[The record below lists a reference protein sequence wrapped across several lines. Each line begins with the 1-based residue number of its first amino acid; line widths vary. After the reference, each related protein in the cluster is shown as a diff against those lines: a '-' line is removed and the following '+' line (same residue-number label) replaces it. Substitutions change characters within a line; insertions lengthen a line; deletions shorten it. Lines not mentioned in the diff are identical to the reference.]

1 MKSIR
6 HTRTSAVRPEL
17 SLAALLLCILSCTA
31 LNAQESRATL
41 DGRVTDPQG
50 SIVPGATIVVISE
63 LTGVKQQTATNEQG
77 AWTVRFLNPGAYTI
91 VISAPNFKT
100 FERKGFTLQVAD
112 SKRIDTTLEL
122 GEVSDH
128 VVVTAEAPLID
139 TTSATSGTVITS
151 QEINELPS
159 MTHVATLLAT
169 LSPGVI
175 AQDQNGNVVHMWS
188 YIGASQFL
196 ADGGRDIR
204 SNNFQLDGMPNVKSG
219 GYISFIPPTDSLQEF
234 RVQTNAY
241 DSSIGRQAGATI
253 NMTTKS
259 GTKDYHGNLFW
270 FNQNNFLN
278 AALFQTNLAGGAKP
292 PVHFNEYGGTFGGP
306 VWIPKVY
313 HGRQKTFF
321 FFSFDGTRNQDP
333 RPGSIR
339 SVPTELERKGDFS
352 QSFTTNLING
362 QLVKFP
368 IQIFDPQTVNASGV
382 RQPFANNVIPAAR
395 LSPIAQ
401 KILQYVP
408 LPNKA
413 SDPTGNAV
421 NNFISSATRQDTLP
435 VISMRVDQAWNN
447 SHHSFVSVRWN
458 HLTESLDDYFNS
470 PATGNYQTRI
480 AKGIGLDH
488 VWTISSTK
496 TLDLRFNVSRFKESN
511 YNKGAGFDPTQLGF
525 PASFESQLAKP
536 AFPRIT
542 GFAGDFGTDNAGS
555 YTFNTYYTWTAGLTH
570 IHGNHAMRYGGEY
583 WVLQQASGG
592 IGNQGQ
598 FDFNGNWTRQQATVG
613 GGTGIGSTFASFLL
627 GLPSGGNVPRNA
639 DGFYSQR
646 FTALYFQDDWRVTQK
661 LTLNLGLR
669 WDYERPVTERYNR
682 LTSNFDPTAINP
694 ISDQAQAVYTQILTA
709 NANNAIVQQLAQIV
723 PSSAFKVY
731 GAQLFAGVGGQP
743 RTVVNVDYHEWQ
755 PRVGFA
761 YQLRPNTVIRGGFG
775 RFVQATFQTGGQ
787 NGFSRSTSLI
797 ATQDNFFTPY
807 DTLANPFHSGILA
820 PTGTSLGALTNL
832 GQGVS
837 WNNLDAGRAYSWEYS
852 LHLQQQYKS
861 WLFEIGYSHNKTY
874 GIFWGLNQNLPS
886 FSLWQQ
892 LRAPRFDAN
901 GRPLDKLLY
910 DELVPNP
917 FNKLPGITGSIGST
931 AQVSLSQ
938 LIRPIKILGDQNR
951 NDNAW
956 GKNQYDAMLAKVE
969 RRFSG
974 GFSVITAFT
983 WSKLFED
990 TSFWGPEISGPIPEH
1005 KLGGEDRPFHLSVA
1019 PIWELPFGRGKR
1031 WGAALPKFV
1040 DVYVGGWE
1048 LTGQY
1053 NIQSGAPVVFGADS
1067 FYDGQDFHLAGDQ
1080 RTLNRWFDTSHFI
1093 RFPDKN
1099 TDISSYPAWTGI
1111 QNLPGYNYKPAATDT
1126 IKNGVYQDFGNYV
1139 RRYPTRWGNVRASRV
1154 NELNLGIYKNF
1165 KIMERI
1171 KVQFRFEAFNAF
1183 NHPRFGA
1190 PNTNPTSSNFGRVDP
1205 TQQNNARQIQMA
1217 LKLSF

>member
-1 MKSIR
+1 MKVTRQTRSSAIR
-6 HTRTSAVRPEL
+6 SGVI
-17 SLAALLLCILSCTA
+17 LAALLLSILIFKP
-31 LNAQESRATL
+31 LRAQESRATL
-41 DGRVTDPQG
+41 EGRVTDQQG
-50 SIVPGATIVVISE
+50 SIIPRAIVVVTSE
-63 LTGVKQQTATNEQG
+63 QTGVKQQTITNDQG

-91 VISAPNFKT
+91 AISAPNFRT
-100 FERKGFTLQVAD
+100 FERRGITLQVAD
-112 SKRIDTTLEL
+112 RKQIDSALEL

-128 VVVTAEAPLID
+128 LVVTAEAPLID

-151 QEINELPS
+151 QEISELPS
-159 MTHVATLLAT
+159 MTRVATLLAT

-175 AQDQNGNVVHMWS
+175 AQDQNNNVVHMWS

-204 SNNFQLDGMPNVKSG
+204 SNNFQLDGLPNVKSG

-241 DSSIGRQAGATI
+241 DASIGRQAGSTI

-259 GTKDYHGNLFW
+259 GAKDFHGSLFW

-278 AALFQTNLAGGAKP
+278 AALFQTNLTGADKP

-313 HGRQKTFF
+313 NGRQKTFF
-321 FFSFDGTRNQDP
+321 FFSFDGTRNEDP

-368 IQIFDPQTVNASGV
+368 IQIFDPLTVNAAGV
-382 RQPFANNVIPAAR
+382 RQPFAGNVIPAGR
-395 LSPIAQ
+395 LSPITQA
-401 KILQYVP
+401 ILQHVP

-421 NNFISSATRQDTLP
+421 NNFISSATRKDTLP
-435 VISMRVDQAWNN
+435 VISIRVDQAWNN

-458 HLTESLDDYFNS
+458 HLTEFLDDYFNS

-488 VWTISSTK
+488 VWTIGPTK
-496 TLDLRFNVSRFKESN
+496 SLDLRFNVSRFKESN
-511 YNKGAGFDPTQLGF
+511 FNKGAGFVPTQLGF
-525 PASFESQLAKP
+525 PASFVSQMVEP
-536 AFPRIT
+536 SFPRIT

-555 YTFNTYYTWTAGLTH
+555 YTFNTYYTWSANLTH
-570 IHGNHAMRYGGEY
+570 IHGAHMMRYGGEY

-613 GGTGIGSTFASFLL
+613 GGVGNGSTFASFLL
-627 GLPSGGNVPRNA
+627 GLPSGGNFPSNA
-639 DGFYSQR
+639 TAFYSQR
-646 FTALYFQDDWRVTQK
+646 FTALYFQDDWRVTKK

-682 LTSNFDPTAINP
+682 LTSNFDPTVVNP
-694 ISDQAQAVYTQILTA
+694 ISDQAQAAYAKILAA

-723 PSSAFKVY
+723 PASAFKVY
-731 GAQLFAGVGGQP
+731 GAQLFAGVNGQSS
-743 RTVVNVDYHEWQ
+743 TVVNGDYHEWQ

-761 YQLRPNTVIRGGFG
+761 YQIRPNTVIRGGFG
-775 RFVQATFQTGGQ
+775 RFTQATFQTGGQ
-787 NGFSRSTSLI
+787 NGFSRSTPLI

-820 PTGTSLGALTNL
+820 PTGSSLGPMTNL
-832 GQGVS
+832 GQGVQ
-837 WNNLDAGRAYSWEYS
+837 WFNQDPTRAYSLEYS

-874 GIFWGLNQNLPS
+874 GIFWPLNQNNPS

-901 GRPLDKLLY
+901 GRPLDKLLW

-917 FNKLPGITGSIGST
+917 FNKLPGISGGIGSA
-931 AQVSLSQ
+931 AQVAFSQ
-938 LIRPIKILGDQNR
+938 LIRPINILGDQNR

-969 RRFSG
+969 RRFGG

-990 TSFWGPEISGPIPEH
+990 TSFWGPEISGPITEH

-1019 PIWELPFGRGKR
+1019 PIWELPFGRGKK
-1031 WGAALPKFV
+1031 WGVAMPKFA
-1040 DVYVGGWE
+1040 DVIMGGWE
-1048 LTGQY
+1048 LAGQY
-1053 NIQSGAPVVFGADS
+1053 NIQSGTPVVFGTDS
-1067 FYDGQDFHLAGDQ
+1067 FYDGKDFSLPRDE
-1080 RTLNRWFDTSHFI
+1080 RMLDRWFDTSHFI
-1093 RFPDKN
+1093 RFPDRN
-1099 TDISSYPAWTGI
+1099 TDISNYPAWTGI
-1111 QNLPGYNYKPAATDT
+1111 QNLPGYNYKPAPNDT

-1154 NELNLGIYKNF
+1154 NELNLGLYKNF
-1165 KIMERI
+1165 KLVEKV

-1190 PNTNPTSSNFGRVDP
+1190 PNTNPASSNFGRVDP
-1205 TQQNNARQIQMA
+1205 VQLNNARQIQMA
-1217 LKLSF
+1217 LKVSF